1 MTSTL
6 ASLYTIN
13 GESYKKFLQET
24 FKLVSWFALFPVMR
38 AAPQAGRA
46 SLATAG
52 DDEAAVEEPN
62 EGEEGCIQ
70 GEVPVM

>member
-24 FKLVSWFALFPVMR
+24 LVSWFALFPVVR

-46 SLATAG
+46 SLAKAG
-52 DDEAAVEEPN
+52 DNEALAAVEEPD